1 MRKSLEQILK
11 EYEEIEP
18 TINSAYMISADE
30 LMEIA
35 RQARAKAE
43 GQPPAYALYSG
54 ILTAL
59 NVGFMC
65 GRSYGRN
72 EERKKKQ
79 QKTQK
84 QKTHR
89 KVKA

>member
-11 EYEEIEP
+11 EYREIEP
-18 TINSAYMISADE
+18 TIHSAYMISADE
-30 LMEIA
+30 LIEIA

-43 GQPPAYALYSG
+43 GQPPAYALYNG

-59 NVGFMC
+59 EVGFMC

-72 EERKKKQ
+72 EERKKRK
-79 QKTQK
+79 K
-84 QKTHR
+84 